1 MASNLITTKELYN
14 VRVMGGKN
22 ASKRIGKVRA
32 FVYHPKER
40 RCIGIMVKR
49 PDLLWMFHRKD
60 LFVSLDGFEFEDGR
74 VVLSDDSKTRDKAAC
89 KAIDVCLDDCVIW
102 GGMPV
107 VTESGATLG
116 TVGVVTFSLMTGKV
130 DSFLVDTGATAN
142 ALLGTRSVP
151 GDLVLGFRRGIGC
164 ALAGEYEGSDEN
176 PVLGAILVKDEA
188 ASIAIEGGAAEK
200 AGAATA
206 VAMDKA
212 HTAVDKVKP
221 KVSEAAHVAGDAV
234 NKGAYARGKQIGKA
248 TGMFSDFKEE
258 YDKARGPK
266 PEKHVADE
274 EVLVVDDDQEDE
286 IEIAPDETP
295 KKKPAKKTS
304 QDSASEGIGRAV
316 GSQLKAAGGMFSA
329 FKEEFDKAR
338 RDD

>member
-1 MASNLITTKELYN
+1 M
-14 VRVMGGKN
+14 
-22 ASKRIGKVRA
+22 
-32 FVYHPKER
+32 
-40 RCIGIMVKR
+40 
-49 PDLLWMFHRKD
+49 
-60 LFVSLDGFEFEDGR
+60 
-74 VVLSDDSKTRDKAAC
+74 
-89 KAIDVCLDDCVIW
+89 
-102 GGMPV
+102 
-107 VTESGATLG
+107 
-116 TVGVVTFSLMTGKV
+116 
-130 DSFLVDTGATAN
+130 
-142 ALLGTRSVP
+142 
-151 GDLVLGFRRGIGC
+151 
-164 ALAGEYEGSDEN
+164 
-176 PVLGAILVKDEA
+176 
-188 ASIAIEGGAAEK
+188 
-200 AGAATA
+200 
-206 VAMDKA
+206 
-212 HTAVDKVKP
+212 
-221 KVSEAAHVAGDAV
+221 
-234 NKGAYARGKQIGKA
+234 NKGAYATGKQIGKA